1 MPNFYCF
8 KSAKILAYLKSSVLC
23 ISKIVIGTI
32 PHSLGANLKIARQ
45 LFSLETPF
53 CHFHINALAMFYQL
67 QNACGSFMSV

>member
-23 ISKIVIGTI
+23 ISKIVIGTM

-53 CHFHINALAMFYQL
+53 CHFHINALAMKLAFR
-67 QNACGSFMSV
+67 N

>member
-23 ISKIVIGTI
+23 ISKIVIGTM

-53 CHFHINALAMFYQL
+53 CHFHINALAMELVFR
-67 QNACGSFMSV
+67 N